1 MKRSVINLIM
11 LAVLGSI
18 ALAVQTYAADK
29 LTLSSTNPTALDLDH
44 VVAKEKGFY
53 AKENLDVDVQFMQ
66 PDLVIKALLA
76 GSVDLARS
84 GTHFGVI
91 AASRGG
97 ELKIIG
103 GSNYGYPYEIISQPQ
118 IKTLAD
124 LKGQRIA
131 AASLASITTTIFKDV
146 MQRQGIPPSAYT
158 LVFVG
163 GSPERFQAVAAGAA
177 VASLA
182 EAPPFNFRSVEAGR
196 KVLLKYSD
204 EIKNLQYTSFFAQT
218 KSLAQNRPVLTR
230 FMRAIGQAM
239 RWMND
244 PANEKPMVEL
254 MTKNLKV
261 DEALAAQTYK
271 FMIPDNKSFRLEGA
285 VDGPGMA
292 EMVRLLFEDKMI
304 PEKKPWESFVDPA
317 SCRRANRRSRVYH
330 HEVFM
335 SLRSSTDNEIA
346 LTPTLSHRNRR
357 GSFRPQSIERLCLLS
372 YPRPLCGRGKVR
384 ALYPHSALFQRKHE
398 GHEGFGK
405 LLFLNF
411 VLFVSFVVNNPI

>member
-1 MKRSVINLIM
+1 MTRWM
-11 LAVLGSI
+11 MTCAVFVLFGLS
-18 ALAVQTYAADK
+18 ALFSPVNAADK
-29 LTLSSTNPTALDLDH
+29 LSLSSTNPTALDLDH
-44 VVAKEKGFY
+44 VVAREKGFY
-53 AKENLDVDVQFMQ
+53 AKENLEVDVQFMQ

-103 GSNYGYPYEIISQPQ
+103 GSNYGYPYELISQPQ

-163 GSPERFQAVAAGAA
+163 GSPERFQAVASGAA

-196 KVLLKYSD
+196 RVLLKYSD
-204 EIKNLQYTSFFAQT
+204 EIKSLQYTSFFAQT
-218 KSLAQNRPVLTR
+218 KSLAQNRPVFTR
-230 FMRAIGQAM
+230 FMRALGQAM

-254 MTKNLKV
+254 MTKNLKI
-261 DEALAAQTYK
+261 DETLAAQTYK

-317 SCRRANRRSRVYH
+317 
-330 HEVFM
+330 
-335 SLRSSTDNEIA
+335 
-346 LTPTLSHRNRR
+346 
-357 GSFRPQSIERLCLLS
+357 
-372 YPRPLCGRGKVR
+372 
-384 ALYPHSALFQRKHE
+384 
-398 GHEGFGK
+398 
-405 LLFLNF
+405 FL
-411 VLFVSFVVNNPI
+411 PAK